1 MMSGQLERIRTITGV
16 VGNVL
21 QALTFIVSL
30 VGLLLLLHFN
40 KVI

>member
-16 VGNVL
+16 ISNVL
-21 QALTFIVSL
+21 QALTLIVSL
-30 VGLLLLLHFN
+30 VGLILLLHFN